1 MQHHLCGVW
10 LQVDLKLEKVSL
22 LFENSRHH
30 FSLHHPKLSAQCQ
43 LADGSLFS
51 TGSSKHGRST
61 TYHVEVC
68 FTGGMF
74 GLFCQWLILDFGD
87 RPVLK
92 RELTV
97 ELGPAECRSR
107 VKCLRE
113 KLEFDRCSEYHCSF
127 TYLL

>member
-1 MQHHLCGVW
+1 M
-10 LQVDLKLEKVSL
+10 KLEKVSL

-30 FSLHHPKLSAQCQ
+30 FSLRHCQLSAQCQ
-43 LADGSLFS
+43 LADGDVFI
-51 TGSSKHGRST
+51 TKSSKRRNSS

-68 FTGGMF
+68 FTGGMYGRF
-74 GLFCQWLILDFGD
+74 DQWLILDFGD

-107 VKCLRE
+107 VRSLRE
-113 KLEFDRCSEYHCSF
+113 KLEFDR
-127 TYLL
+127 YLLYHVMYLCLW